1 MSSHRIRRSI
11 RKRQSRRP
19 LQNEILRLMVNNVAV
34 IDRFLDI
41 FSRYIDSG
49 FGLISS
55 DVGFLV
61 KVLIGIDVVLAA
73 LAWAAGED
81 EVIQAFA
88 KKVLYVGLFAFLL
101 NNWNRLAGLIFNS
114 FAALGLKA
122 TGANMTYADFPKP
135 GKLAQAGVQGAN
147 VLLAQIQRLS
157 GFPEVFW
164 HLSEI
169 MLMALSWVVTL
180 IAFFVLAIMLF
191 LAVIEFKLTTLK
203 GFILVP
209 FALWSGTS
217 FIAEPVLGQVITSG
231 VRILVFAVVTGI
243 GTQIF
248 SQILPSSPTA
258 ELSLQ
263 DALTV
268 LLASMTVGGLAL
280 YAPKIAAGIVS
291 GAPQLGLGAA
301 VAPAAVVGG
310 TLLLGGVGLEAAARA
325 GAGAVAAAA
334 TLGGAARTAYSL
346 GSAASGSEALAAVGG
361 GVLGVARTG
370 VSAATAGWRA
380 TGARFADS
388 VAEHFRTGERA
399 GWIATGGSAIGETA
413 ESTGP
418 AHPSRAPGWARQ
430 LRREQ
435 VMRGV
440 ERAMREGEVGG
451 AELKPTLRGD
461 DK

>member
-1 MSSHRIRRSI
+1 MG
-11 RKRQSRRP
+11 
-19 LQNEILRLMVNNVAV
+19 NNVAI
-34 IDRFLDI
+34 IDYFLDV

-49 FGLISS
+49 FGLIAG

-61 KVLIGIDVVLAA
+61 KILIGVDAVLAA

-88 KKVLYVGLFAFLL
+88 KKILYVGFFAFIL
-101 NNWNRLAGLIFNS
+101 NSWNHLANIIFNS

-122 TGANMTYADFPKP
+122 TGASLSYTDFLHP

-147 VLLAQIQRLS
+147 VLLSQIQRLS

-180 IAFFVLAIMLF
+180 VAFFVLAIMLF

-209 FALWSGTS
+209 FALWRGTS
-217 FIAEPVLGQVITSG
+217 FIAEPVLGQVVTSG

-248 SQILPSSPTA
+248 GQILPSDPAA

-280 YAPKIAAGIVS
+280 YAPKIASGIVS

-301 VAPAAVVGG
+301 AAPAGIVAGTVV
-310 TLLLGGVGLEAAARA
+310 LGGMGAAAAARGA
-325 GAGAVAAAA
+325 GGAVASAA
-334 TLGGAARTAYSL
+334 TLAGGARTAYTL
-346 GSAASGSEALAAVGG
+346 GSAAAGGEGAAGIAGG
-361 GVLGVARTG
+361 LEGIARG
-370 VSAATAGWRA
+370 GASAATSAVRSVGERIIDEL
-380 TGARFADS
+380 GGRFA
-388 VAEHFRTGERA
+388 AGERA
-399 GWIATGGSAIGETA
+399 GWEATGGEPLGGAGAGSAASSAGD
-413 ESTGP
+413 
-418 AHPSRAPGWARQ
+418 RAPGWARQ
-430 LRREQ
+430 MRGEQLARQAQHIARDGEGGGAGMKPNLRRNKE
-435 VMRGV
+435 
-440 ERAMREGEVGG
+440 
-451 AELKPTLRGD
+451 
-461 DK
+461 

>member
-1 MSSHRIRRSI
+1 MG
-11 RKRQSRRP
+11 
-19 LQNEILRLMVNNVAV
+19 NDVAV

-49 FGLISS
+49 FGLISG

-88 KKVLYVGLFAFLL
+88 KKILYVGFFAFIL
-101 NNWNRLAGLIFNS
+101 NNWNGLAQIIFNS

-122 TGANMTYADFPKP
+122 TGSSLSYADFLHP

-169 MLMALSWVVTL
+169 MLMGLAWVVTL
-180 IAFFVLAIMLF
+180 VAFFVIAIALF

-209 FALWSGTS
+209 FALWRGTS
-217 FIAEPVLGQVITSG
+217 FIAEPVLGQIITSG

-248 SQILPSSPTA
+248 TQILPSNPAA

-268 LLASMTVGGLAL
+268 PLASMTVGGLAL
-280 YAPKIAAGIVS
+280 YAPRIAAGIVS

-301 VAPAAVVGG
+301 AAPAAVVGG
-310 TLLLGGVGLEAAARA
+310 ALLLGGAGLAAAARA
-325 GAGAVAAAA
+325 GAGAVGSAAS
-334 TLGGAARTAYSL
+334 LSGGARTAYAL
-346 GSAASGSEALAAVGG
+346 GSAAAGGEGLAGVGG
-361 GVLGVARTG
+361 GLAGVARAG
-370 VSAATAGWRA
+370 VSAATSGVRAAGGRVA
-380 TGARFADS
+380 DGVADRFA
-388 VAEHFRTGERA
+388 AGERD
-399 GWIATGGSAIGETA
+399 GWTASGGSPIGEAA
-413 ESTGP
+413 ESPGR
-418 AHPSRAPGWARQ
+418 AKGSRAPGWAQQ
-430 LRREQ
+430 LRRDQ
-435 VMRGV
+435 VLRGV
-440 ERAMREGEVGG
+440 ERIAREGEASGPG
-451 AELKPTLRGD
+451 LKPTLRGD
-461 DK
+461 QE

>member
-1 MSSHRIRRSI
+1 MANDI
-11 RKRQSRRP
+11 
-19 LQNEILRLMVNNVAV
+19 AV

-49 FGLISS
+49 FGLISG

-61 KVLIGIDVVLAA
+61 KILIGIDVVLAA

-88 KKVLYVGLFAFLL
+88 KKVLYVGFFAFVL
-101 NNWNRLAGLIFNS
+101 NNWNSLAQAIFKS

-122 TGANMTYADFPKP
+122 TGSSLSYADFLRP
-135 GKLAQAGVQGAN
+135 GKLAQAGVQGAD

-164 HLSEI
+164 NLSEI

-180 IAFFVLAIMLF
+180 VAFFVLAIMLF

-209 FALWSGTS
+209 FALWRGTS

-310 TLLLGGVGLEAAARA
+310 TLLLGGAGLAATARA
-325 GAGAVAAAA
+325 GGGAVASAA
-334 TLGGAARTAYSL
+334 TLGGAARTAYALGAPRRAARLWPRLAEASSASL
-346 GSAASGSEALAAVGG
+346 ARVSRRQR
-361 GVLGVARTG
+361 LGCARP
-370 VSAATAGWRA
+370 A
-380 TGARFADS
+380 TGSPTVWPNIFAPASARVGLRLADLP
-388 VAEHFRTGERA
+388 
-399 GWIATGGSAIGETA
+399 SARPPKALVWLI
-413 ESTGP
+413 
-418 AHPSRAPGWARQ
+418 
-430 LRREQ
+430 
-435 VMRGV
+435 
-440 ERAMREGEVGG
+440 
-451 AELKPTLRGD
+451 LRGRQAGHGNFAGSR
-461 DK
+461 

>member
-1 MSSHRIRRSI
+1 MANDI
-11 RKRQSRRP
+11 
-19 LQNEILRLMVNNVAV
+19 AV

-49 FGLISS
+49 FGLISG

-61 KVLIGIDVVLAA
+61 KILIGIDVVLAA

-88 KKVLYVGLFAFLL
+88 KKVLYVGFFAFIL
-101 NNWNRLAGLIFNS
+101 NNWNSLAQAIFKS

-122 TGANMTYADFPKP
+122 TGSSLSYANFLRP
-135 GKLAQAGVQGAN
+135 GKLAQAGVQGAD

-164 HLSEI
+164 NLSEI

-209 FALWSGTS
+209 FALWRRTS

-248 SQILPSSPTA
+248 SQILPSNPTA

-268 LLASMTVGGLAL
+268 LLASMTVGGLASMH
-280 YAPKIAAGIVS
+280 PKSPRASCPARRSSGSVLPWRRPRLLAARSCWAGLDWQERLEPVPARS
-291 GAPQLGLGAA
+291 PRRQRLAVLHALLTRWGAPPRATKLWLALAEASSALLAQVSRQPWVGCARPATGLPTAWLNA
-301 VAPAAVVGG
+301 FERVSAR
-310 TLLLGGVGLEAAARA
+310 VGLRLEDQQSARLPKALVCLILRGHRA
-325 GAGAVAAAA
+325 GPGNFAG
-334 TLGGAARTAYSL
+334 
-346 GSAASGSEALAAVGG
+346 
-361 GVLGVARTG
+361 
-370 VSAATAGWRA
+370 
-380 TGARFADS
+380 
-388 VAEHFRTGERA
+388 
-399 GWIATGGSAIGETA
+399 
-413 ESTGP
+413 
-418 AHPSRAPGWARQ
+418 SR
-430 LRREQ
+430 
-435 VMRGV
+435 
-440 ERAMREGEVGG
+440 
-451 AELKPTLRGD
+451 
-461 DK
+461 

>member
-1 MSSHRIRRSI
+1 MA
-11 RKRQSRRP
+11 
-19 LQNEILRLMVNNVAV
+19 NDVAV

-49 FGLISS
+49 FGLISG

-61 KVLIGIDVVLAA
+61 RILIGIDVVVAA

-88 KKVLYVGLFAFLL
+88 KKILYVGFFAFIL
-101 NNWNRLAGLIFNS
+101 NSWNALAQVIFNS

-122 TGANMTYADFPKP
+122 TGSSLSYADFLRP
-135 GKLAQAGVQGAN
+135 GKLAQAGVQGAD

-164 HLSEI
+164 NLSEI

-180 IAFFVLAIMLF
+180 VAFFVLAIMLF

-209 FALWSGTS
+209 FALWRGIS
-217 FIAEPVLGQVITSG
+217 FIAEPVLGQIVTSG

-248 SQILPSSPTA
+248 SQILPSNPAA

-291 GAPQLGLGAA
+291 GAPPTRAGCCRGAGR
-301 VAPAAVVGG
+301 PGWRH
-310 TLLLGGVGLEAAARA
+310 ARA
-325 GAGAVAAAA
+325 GWCWTRSSGSSRCRRGRLRRNSWRRC
-334 TLGGAARTAYSL
+334 TYRLCIGKRCCGQRGSGRGRRRPRRCCSRGCLGGD
-346 GSAASGSEALAAVGG
+346 GW
-361 GVLGVARTG
+361 VARDRRPGRRQCGRTFPHR
-370 VSAATAGWRA
+370 RA
-380 TGARFADS
+380 RRLDCDRRISDRRRRRGHR
-388 VAEHFRTGERA
+388 
-399 GWIATGGSAIGETA
+399 
-413 ESTGP
+413 
-418 AHPSRAPGWARQ
+418 SR
-430 LRREQ
+430 
-435 VMRGV
+435 
-440 ERAMREGEVGG
+440 
-451 AELKPTLRGD
+451 
-461 DK
+461 

>member
-1 MSSHRIRRSI
+1 MANDI
-11 RKRQSRRP
+11 
-19 LQNEILRLMVNNVAV
+19 AV

-49 FGLISS
+49 FGLISG

-61 KVLIGIDVVLAA
+61 KILIGVDVVLAA

-88 KKVLYVGLFAFLL
+88 KKVLYVGFFAFIL
-101 NNWNRLAGLIFNS
+101 NNWNSLAQAIFKS

-122 TGANMTYADFPKP
+122 TGSSLSYADFLRP
-135 GKLAQAGVQGAN
+135 GKLAQAGVQGAD

-164 HLSEI
+164 NLSEI
-169 MLMALSWVVTL
+169 MLMALAWVVTL
-180 IAFFVLAIMLF
+180 LAFFVLAIMLF

-209 FALWSGTS
+209 FTLWRGTS

-310 TLLLGGVGLEAAARA
+310 ALLLGGAGLAGAARA
-325 GAGAVAAAA
+325 GAGAVASAA
-334 TLGGAARTAYSL
+334 TLRGAARTAYSL
-346 GSAASGSEALAAVGG
+346 GSAASGGEALAGVGG
-361 GVLGVARTG
+361 GFLGVARAAAGGLRTTG
-370 VSAATAGWRA
+370 NR
-380 TGARFADS
+380 
-388 VAEHFRTGERA
+388 VAEGLAERVRAGERA
-399 GWIATGGSAIGETA
+399 GWTATGGSAIGETA
-413 ESTGP
+413 DTSGL
-418 AHPSRAPGWARQ
+418 ASPSRAPGWARQ

-440 ERAMREGEVGG
+440 ERVIREGEAGG
-451 AELKPTLRGD
+451 AGLKPTLRGD

>member
-1 MSSHRIRRSI
+1 MGND
-11 RKRQSRRP
+11 
-19 LQNEILRLMVNNVAV
+19 LAV

-49 FGLISS
+49 FGLISG

-61 KVLIGIDVVLAA
+61 KILIGIDVVLAA

-81 EVIQAFA
+81 GVIKAFA
-88 KKVLYVGLFAFLL
+88 KKVLYVGFFAFIL
-101 NNWNRLAGLIFNS
+101 NNWNQLAGLIFKS

-122 TGANMTYADFPKP
+122 TGSQLSYAEFLQP
-135 GKLAQAGVQGAN
+135 GHLAQAGVQGAN

-169 MLMALSWVVTL
+169 MLMALSWLVTL
-180 IAFFVLAIMLF
+180 VAFFVLAIMLF

-209 FALWSGTS
+209 FALWRGTS

-243 GTQIF
+243 GPQIF
-248 SQILPSSPTA
+248 SQILPSKPTGG
-258 ELSLQ
+258 LCLQ

-301 VAPAAVVGG
+301 VAPAAIVGG
-310 TLLLGGVGLEAAARA
+310 TVLLGGAGLAGAARA
-325 GAGAVAAAA
+325 GAGAVASPS
-334 TLGGAARTAYSL
+334 TLGGAPRTAYAL
-346 GSAASGSEALAAVGG
+346 GSAASGGEALAGVGG
-361 GVLGVARTG
+361 GLLGVARAG
-370 VSAATAGWRA
+370 ISAAAGGLRT
-380 TGARFADS
+380 TGDRVADGLAQRFA
-388 VAEHFRTGERA
+388 AGERS
-399 GWIATGGSAIGETA
+399 G
-413 ESTGP
+413 
-418 AHPSRAPGWARQ
+418 
-430 LRREQ
+430 
-435 VMRGV
+435 
-440 ERAMREGEVGG
+440 
-451 AELKPTLRGD
+451 
-461 DK
+461 

>member
-1 MSSHRIRRSI
+1 MGNDI
-11 RKRQSRRP
+11 
-19 LQNEILRLMVNNVAV
+19 AV

-49 FGLISS
+49 FGLIAG

-61 KVLIGIDVVLAA
+61 KVLIGIDAVLAA

-88 KKVLYVGLFAFLL
+88 KKVLYVGFFAFIL
-101 NNWNRLAGLIFNS
+101 NNWNTLAQVVFNS

-122 TGANMTYADFPKP
+122 TGSSLSYADFLRP
-135 GKLAQAGVQGAN
+135 GKLAAAGVQGAN

-164 HLSEI
+164 HLGEI
-169 MLMALSWVVTL
+169 MLIALSWVVTL
-180 IAFFVLAIMLF
+180 VAFFVLAIMLF
-191 LAVIEFKLTTLK
+191 LAVVEFKLTTLK

-209 FALWSGTS
+209 FALWRGTS
-217 FIAEPVLGQVITSG
+217 FVAEPVLGQIITSG

-248 SQILPSSPTA
+248 SQILPSDPAS

-280 YAPKIAAGIVS
+280 YAPKIAAGVVS

-301 VAPAAVVGG
+301 VGPAAVVGG
-310 TLLLGGVGLEAAARA
+310 TLVLGGAGLVAGLRA
-325 GAGAVAAAA
+325 GAGAVGSAA
-334 TLGGAARTAYSL
+334 TLRGAARTAYAL
-346 GSAASGSEALAAVGG
+346 GSAAAGGEGLTGLGG
-361 GVLGVARTG
+361 GLLGVTRAG
-370 VSAATAGWRA
+370 FSAAADGLRSAGGRA
-380 TGARFADS
+380 VDS
-388 VAEHFRTGERA
+388 LAERVRGGERA
-399 GWIATGGSAIGETA
+399 GWTATGGSPIGESA
-413 ESTGP
+413 ESAGP
-418 AHPSRAPGWARQ
+418 ANPARAPGWARQ

-435 VMRGV
+435 MVRSV
-440 ERAMREGEVGG
+440 ERVIRDGEAGG
-451 AELKPTLRGD
+451 AGLKPNLRGED
-461 DK
+461 R